1 MRSAAPALRRVR
13 SHAKM
18 IAFTRGV
25 AMIFSLATYT
35 WIHVAISLVALVA
48 GFAAVLQLFA
58 PRQQDGWTWVFL
70 ITIVLTSVTGFG
82 FPFDKFLPS
91 HWTGVISLVILAAA
105 IAARQVFHLG
115 GQWRWVYAAGVV
127 LAAYLN
133 TFVAIVQAFQKIPAL
148 HALAPTQSE
157 APFAIV
163 QGIVLVVFVALA
175 IAAGIRFRPPAIAP
189 AV

>member
-1 MRSAAPALRRVR
+1 
-13 SHAKM
+13 
-18 IAFTRGV
+18 
-25 AMIFSLATYT
+25 MIFSLATYT

-48 GFAAVLQLFA
+48 GFVAVAQLFS

-91 HWTGVISLVILAAA
+91 HWTGVISLVLLALAILG
-105 IAARQVFHLG
+105 RQVFRLAG
-115 GQWRWVYAAGVV
+115 PWRWIYAAGVV

-133 TFVAIVQAFQKIPAL
+133 TFVAIVQAFQKVPAL

-157 APFAIV
+157 PPFAIV
-163 QGIVLVVFVALA
+163 QGIVLVAFVATA
-175 IAAGIRFRPPAIAP
+175 IAAAIKFHPPAMAH
-189 AV
+189 